1 MKNHLLQNLKI
12 LALGILTL
20 ACLIVTVIS
29 AIPEKEADLIMQEPF
44 LVSSS
49 QILAN
54 SDQYSTQITGVIK
67 NTTGKPIVL
76 QDVLVKISDGKT
88 EVVKSLGGVTL
99 PPRTTW
105 SYLDKW
111 ESAGNFNRVQS
122 IQAVVGGEE
131 VAVSNATSAVAFKG
145 STVIGLVACVGL
157 GLLLTHACKIRYY
170 MMQEDQFK
178 ASQEQS

>member
-12 LALGILTL
+12 LILGILTL
-20 ACLIVTVIS
+20 ACLVVTVIS

-54 SDQYSTQITGVIK
+54 SNQYSTQITGVIK
-67 NTTGKPIVL
+67 NTTDKPIAV

-88 EVVKSLGGVTL
+88 EEVISLGGITL
-99 PPRTTW
+99 PPRTPW

-111 ESAGNFNRVQS
+111 ESAGNFNRVLS
-122 IQAVVGGEE
+122 IHAVVGGEE
-131 VAVSNATSAVAFKG
+131 LAVSNATSSMSISGV
-145 STVIGLVACVGL
+145 TVIALLVGAIFGF
-157 GLLLTHACKIRYY
+157 LLTHACKIRYY

-178 ASQEQS
+178 ASQAQS